1 VLNLEKNY
9 RSKDRA
15 LTEREKLKNMN
26 FGEKLSY
33 LWEYY
38 RYYIIGGLIAVA
50 VILSLFNT
58 CVSRPNISFTL
69 IWSASH
75 IDTDKIEALT
85 EILDKYIIGDSADES
100 AEVSFSYM
108 ITDDTVFMTHYFSR
122 LVAMLSANA
131 IDVFI
136 LNTETMQIYSESE
149 YIAPLDN
156 VLSEINA
163 SSPQLY
169 DKIMQEAEFTMFG
182 LNEFKRS
189 ELAGIRITDTP
200 LLNELGFDAKTD
212 IYFCMAVSSRQIVRV
227 TETLKLFFE
236 EFN

>member
-1 VLNLEKNY
+1 MEKNY

-136 LNTETMQIYSESE
+136 LNAETMQIYSESE

-200 LLNELGFDAKTD
+200 LLNELGFDTKTD